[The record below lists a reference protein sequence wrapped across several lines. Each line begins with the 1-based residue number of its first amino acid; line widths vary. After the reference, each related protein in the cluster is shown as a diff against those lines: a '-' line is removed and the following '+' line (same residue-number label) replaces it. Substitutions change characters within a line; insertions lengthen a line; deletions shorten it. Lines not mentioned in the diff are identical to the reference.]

1 MALVTN
7 MRYESNQTD
16 PKVVSFFFL
25 KKMHSDFPSKEEVP
39 PGRAAR
45 VWGGLEQ
52 EMASVGGKLWEGFE
66 GGLQKSTELI
76 KYFIKEKGNN
86 NFDLEVLKS

>member
-1 MALVTN
+1 
-7 MRYESNQTD
+7 
-16 PKVVSFFFL
+16 
-25 KKMHSDFPSKEEVP
+25 MHSDFPSKEEVP

-45 VWGGLEQ
+45 IRGGLEQ

>member
-1 MALVTN
+1 
-7 MRYESNQTD
+7 
-16 PKVVSFFFL
+16 
-25 KKMHSDFPSKEEVP
+25 MHSDFPSKEEVP